1 MKNIFI
7 CHRPYHMLRSA
18 NMIYENYLSDE
29 NILISYNL
37 IQIESQKYL
46 DYISFPSIENYFSQT
61 IVVDR
66 NDDVRIWSL
75 FRFLKFYRKK
85 IKDYTPIV
93 DSCMDFDNLFFF
105 SDMERPIEILV
116 GLFKD
121 KGSNKSQLILVDE
134 GTAAY
139 FHLNKRKQS
148 FIKALIVKLFNLK
161 YLNPYV
167 QYGASKLYTK
177 ALASYPE
184 LSTFKGEVLKM
195 PPLNPDFLNKI
206 LLEMKLVVNLKNRY
220 IIYLSNILD
229 KSYGIS
235 REKELDVL
243 IHLKTIA
250 EKCGYL
256 FYIKPHPVQETWY
269 YSDTDDLKPCI
280 VDASIPAE
288 LLYSENGIVV
298 SMGSSGLLNSYMM
311 GIKSIDIGFL
321 FNNPIQWYPKATK
334 IEMPKSFAEI
344 EKILNGY

>member
-1 MKNIFI
+1 MKNLFI

-18 NMIYENYLSDE
+18 NMIYENYINEE

-46 DYISFPSIENYFSQT
+46 DYISFPSIENYFSKK
-61 IVVDR
+61 IVLDR
-66 NDDVRIWSL
+66 NDDIRIWSL
-75 FRFLKFYRKK
+75 FKFLKFYKKK
-85 IKDYTPIV
+85 IIDYTPLV
-93 DSCMDFDNLFFF
+93 DCHMDFDNLFFF

-121 KGSNKSQLILVDE
+121 KGSPKSQLILVDE

-139 FHLNKRKQS
+139 YHLNKRQQSLIKS
-148 FIKALIVKLFNLK
+148 FIVKTFNLK

-167 QYGASKLYTK
+167 QYGASNLYTR

-184 LSTFKGEVLKM
+184 LSVFKGEVLKL

-206 LLEMKLVVNLKNRY
+206 LLEMTLNLNLKNRY

-235 REKELDVL
+235 REREIDVL
-243 IHLKTIA
+243 MHLKIIA

-269 YSDTDDLKPCI
+269 YSETEDLKPCI
-280 VDASIPAE
+280 VDASVPAE
-288 LLYSENGIVV
+288 LLYSENGIIV
-298 SMGSSGLLNSYMM
+298 SMWSSGLLN
-311 GIKSIDIGFL
+311 
-321 FNNPIQWYPKATK
+321 
-334 IEMPKSFAEI
+334 
-344 EKILNGY
+344 